1 MGAKRVV
8 IVNDDITPMD
18 FVVFVLGRVFN
29 LSPEKSHEVTWET
42 HNAGV
47 GIVGTFP
54 ADEAEE
60 YVETANAFSRRA
72 GFPLVCELVVE

>member
-1 MGAKRVV
+1 MDAKRVV
-8 IVNDDITPMD
+8 LVNDDVTPMD

-29 LSPEKSHEVTWET
+29 LSPEKSHEVMWET

-54 ADEAEE
+54 SDEAEE
-60 YVETANAFSRRA
+60 HVATVNEISKRA